1 MTLKIFHS
9 NNNDNNKGSM
19 GKDSIFD
26 DFGSKTFTRKITGE
40 ILEFYLSGEISSPDN
55 YIEWFDAI
63 RNAKYDDTVKIYINS
78 SGGHMDTALQFLR
91 VLSETNAEVVCSIEG
106 ACASAATIIFL
117 AADTLEVT
125 PNSLFMVHNYSSG
138 AFGKGN
144 EMVSQIMFER
154 TWSEK
159 LFNAVYKHFM
169 SAQEI
174 KDVLNGQDLWLDSDE
189 VIIRC
194 QVAMEEK
201 EKEAKRLALT
211 KKEEE
216 DA

>member
-1 MTLKIFHS
+1 MILKMFHS
-9 NNNDNNKGSM
+9 NYKETMSKDN
-19 GKDSIFD
+19 IFAE
-26 DFGSKTFTRKITGE
+26 FSSKPFTRKITGE
-40 ILEFYLSGEISSPDN
+40 VLEFYLSGEISSPEN

-63 RNAKYDDTVKIYINS
+63 RNAKYEDIVKIYINS

-91 VLSETNAEVVCSIEG
+91 VLSETQAEVICSIEG

-117 AADTLEVT
+117 AADSLEVT

-159 LFNAVYKHFM
+159 LFNTVYKHFM
-169 SAQEI
+169 SEEEI
-174 KDVLNGQDLWLDSDE
+174 KNVLNGQDLWLDSEE

-194 QVAMEEK
+194 QIAMEEK
-201 EKEAKRLALT
+201 EKEAKAL
-211 KKEEE
+211 KAKAKADIEY
-216 DA
+216 DD